1 MKEVVSIIFGSVS
14 AMNIALNLFSFGYVS
29 NAVNLIIRSCLP
41 LTTLIS
47 LVLLFLRF
55 PLIADTRS
63 QILEI
68 NSVGGHELMSD
79 LLKMDPRLRL
89 VAEQAVKHPWVQ
101 RIMVKASIFED
112 YRGMTVLT
120 HVNLSQQGLA

>member
-1 MKEVVSIIFGSVS
+1 MEEVVSITFGSVS
-14 AMNIALNLFSFGYVS
+14 AMNIALNYFSFGYVG

-55 PLIADTRS
+55 PLIADLRS
-63 QILEI
+63 QILEVT
-68 NSVGGHELMSD
+68 SVGGHELMSD
-79 LLKMDPRLRL
+79 RLKMDPRARL

-101 RIMVKASIFED
+101 PHH
-112 YRGMTVLT
+112 G
-120 HVNLSQQGLA
+120 